1 MHDGRFPLALAD
13 PALSWLRGKWTTAY
27 VCLFLSLSL
36 FLRLLF
42 VIFVLR
48 YEIAWYPLGNA
59 EQCQLRTMLT
69 RIEEG
74 ETN

>member
-1 MHDGRFPLALAD
+1 MHDGRFPLVLAD

-27 VCLFLSLSL
+27 VRLFLSLSL
-36 FLRLLF
+36 YYILF

-59 EQCQLRTMLT
+59 KQCQLRTTLT

-74 ETN
+74 KKN